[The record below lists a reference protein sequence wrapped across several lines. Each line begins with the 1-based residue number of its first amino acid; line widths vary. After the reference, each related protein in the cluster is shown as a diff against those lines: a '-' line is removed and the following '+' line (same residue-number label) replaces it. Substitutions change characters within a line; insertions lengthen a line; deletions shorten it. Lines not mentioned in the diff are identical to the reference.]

1 MLNMLKNDLSIR
13 IPLTDTLTKND
24 CYLFSRLYISCQTR
38 EGNLEQFYAH
48 DKQPAPPSLSLG
60 GKLRLGT
67 GGGGVGVGYAGMC
80 RWKGYGF
87 QAISSGIGSSNH
99 RKLV

>member
-1 MLNMLKNDLSIR
+1 MLNMLKNDLSIK

-38 EGNLEQFYAH
+38 EGNLEQFYDH
-48 DKQPAPPSLSLG
+48 MNQPAPPSLSLG

-67 GGGGVGVGYAGMC
+67 GGGYTHILAIRVCAAG
-80 RWKGYGF
+80 KGMVFKPFSLG
-87 QAISSGIGSSNH
+87 
-99 RKLV
+99 